1 MKKMFVIMNA
11 VVVTATL
18 SLSLMAN
25 PQNNNQRISPKP
37 PVLTV
42 GQKVMLPCKNPGS
55 HQDVSK
61 NPTITNTTGKT
72 IKKGAKVN
80 WSASDSDKGVITLD
94 KDMAPNGTI
103 TALGNAGQSYSCQA
117 WTLQ

>member
-1 MKKMFVIMNA
+1 MKKLFIALNA
-11 VVVTATL
+11 IIITTAL
-18 SLSLMAN
+18 SFSMLA
-25 PQNNNQRISPKP
+25 QNNNQRVNPKP
-37 PVLTV
+37 PVMTV
-42 GQKVMLPCKNPGS
+42 GQKVNLGCKNPGS
-55 HQDVSK
+55 HQDVGK

-80 WSASDSDKGVITLD
+80 WTSTDNDKGVITLD

-103 TALGNAGQSYSCQA
+103 QALGNAGQNYTCQA